1 MHPKLQ
7 SISKTP
13 QNRQMG
19 IHSNTKSTSKF
30 KQTQKQ
36 KQVTKNWVS
45 TEHWQGL
52 FVKPKSEILGAHL
65 DANAAA
71 KNTTIKA
78 AKAHLHVL
86 LLLMG
91 LSSSPP
97 SALIPIVKRRWKTT
111 TLGQSQNHQNLIHT
125 MKGRE
130 FYFELTIWAGT
141 WCRRQDTQ
149 NVLTASA
156 RKTYE
161 TPKPRIKRPTQ
172 SSGLR
177 PQQSRMRWGN
187 ER

>member
-7 SISKTP
+7 SISKPP

-19 IHSNTKSTSKF
+19 THSNTKSTSKF

-36 KQVTKNWVS
+36 TQVIKNWVS

-52 FVKPKSEILGAHL
+52 FVKPKSEILGAFL

-71 KNTTIKA
+71 KKTTIKA

-97 SALIPIVKRRWKTT
+97 SALIPIGKRRRKPTI
-111 TLGQSQNHQNLIHT
+111 LGQSKSTKI
-125 MKGRE
+125 
-130 FYFELTIWAGT
+130 
-141 WCRRQDTQ
+141 
-149 NVLTASA
+149 
-156 RKTYE
+156 
-161 TPKPRIKRPTQ
+161 
-172 SSGLR
+172 
-177 PQQSRMRWGN
+177 
-187 ER
+187 